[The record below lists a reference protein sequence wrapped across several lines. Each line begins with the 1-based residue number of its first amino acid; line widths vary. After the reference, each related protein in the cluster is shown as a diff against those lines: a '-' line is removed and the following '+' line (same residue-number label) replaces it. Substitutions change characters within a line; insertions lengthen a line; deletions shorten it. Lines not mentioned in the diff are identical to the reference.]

1 MNVVVITYETE
12 ILVFAKN
19 DTELLSYCLQ
29 NIIKNVG
36 YSTTTY
42 YYSGGET
49 LGLCLCS
56 LYWSACHMLQSF
68 RNQFDW
74 HFV

>member
-56 LYWSACHMLQSF
+56 LY
-68 RNQFDW
+68 
-74 HFV
+74 